1 MFGRVSTVISGLAVA
16 LIVAFIVVVIF
27 PQRHAAPSR
36 PVAALSS
43 ETRAVEPTGHAPPL
57 SLECIAERIRHAP
70 APFHWSYKRS
80 TTSLGSADWEAD
92 ISTNSIAG
100 TLADSS
106 GTFPIQAVRADSSAW
121 NTAVSVLTAPLP
133 ASAFALL
140 QDSPAP
146 APASVEKVGSE
157 DTIKYL
163 IDTSRHAPADA
174 SSIRKVSGPNGFVN
188 GAIWVDRDGCPVK
201 FVLDVEQRLGDG
213 SAKKEHYEG
222 VVTPVDR
229 SPIRRQ

>member
-1 MFGRVSTVISGLAVA
+1 MFGRVSTVISGLAIAV
-16 LIVAFIVVVIF
+16 IVAFIVVVLF
-27 PQRHAAPSR
+27 PQRHSTPSR
-36 PVAALSS
+36 PVAALPA
-43 ETRAVEPTGHAPPL
+43 ETPAVEPTGHAPPL

-70 APFHWSYKRS
+70 APFHWSYKRN

-92 ISTNSIAG
+92 ISPNSIAG

-157 DTIKYL
+157 DTIKYM

-174 SSIRKVSGPNGFVN
+174 SSRKVSGPNGFVN

-201 FVLDVEQRLGDG
+201 FVLDVEQRLGEG

-222 VVTPVDR
+222 AVTALTR
-229 SPIRRQ
+229 